1 MQAIH
6 VTANLV
12 SPAAPD
18 CTSGLPMRTSRTS
31 SSTCR
36 FLGSAFVMNSVA
48 AARSLTRRVDLPVIS
63 TIAGDTLIL
72 LQEMGWLLVTR

>member
-6 VTANLV
+6 ITANLV

-18 CTSGLPMRTSRTS
+18 CASGLPIRTS

-48 AARSLTRRVDLPVIS
+48 AARRLTRRVDLPVIS